1 MTDYHSLLKRQLK
14 RHLGKEK
21 ADDPAWSA
29 LVEAVDAAYRQF
41 DADRHMLERSL
52 DLSSQELVGAN
63 RDLRAILQRLPD
75 VFFRINSEGVIL
87 DGHIGEAG
95 KAFRSPDELVGTHI
109 QDLPLKEY
117 RAAFDSAV
125 REVAGG
131 TKRTMVEFILP
142 SNGTP
147 IHCEASL
154 LPLPDRQVIVFI
166 QDITPRRRA
175 EEAVRASERKHR
187 ELADALPET
196 VFEMDAEGNILY
208 FNASGLA
215 DFGYTSADLAHGLNA
230 RDLVPPDAGALVQQ
244 EIEKAMRGE
253 KYQQEWV
260 VRRKN
265 GTLFTI
271 MASAVPVMQEGRAVG
286 LRGIAINTTEQKS
299 AEMERA
305 RLHTAIEQAA
315 ESVMI
320 TDEKGAILYVNPA
333 FERITGYLREDV
345 VGRNPRILR
354 SGRQNHGYYKHM
366 WDLLAHGH
374 VWTGRLIDQRKD
386 GSLFE
391 WDSTISP
398 VRNSEGLIVNYVAV
412 SRDVTR
418 EVQLEEQL
426 RQSHKMEA
434 IGRLAGGVAHD
445 FNNLLTVIMG
455 NIDLVLPDMP
465 ASDPSRQPIVEV
477 REAAQRAASLTGQL
491 LAFGRRQVLHPKV
504 IDLNGVVDHMEK
516 MFRRVLGENIDL
528 QIRLAQDIG
537 KVRADPTQMEQVLLN
552 LALNARD
559 AMPGG
564 GMLSITTSNAAVDE
578 SHALRLGDVGPGT
591 YVGLEISDTGTGM
604 DAETR
609 QHLFEPFFTTKERG
623 KGTGLG
629 LATVYGI
636 VKQSGGHISVYSEPG
651 NGSTFRVYLPRVE
664 HPSDAAELE
673 PPKVGLLSGHETIL
687 VVEDEDL
694 VRKLTCAML
703 QKQGYKIIAARH
715 GDEALRLAATYDG
728 PIDLVL
734 SDVVMPG
741 IKVEEMAERILD
753 QRPGLKL
760 LYMSGHPEST
770 IIHLGV
776 FSGSMPLLKKPFT
789 AAELGKKVRE
799 SLDGL

>member
-1 MTDYHSLLKRQLK
+1 
-14 RHLGKEK
+14 
-21 ADDPAWSA
+21 
-29 LVEAVDAAYRQF
+29 
-41 DADRHMLERSL
+41 
-52 DLSSQELVGAN
+52 
-63 RDLRAILQRLPD
+63 
-75 VFFRINSEGVIL
+75 
-87 DGHIGEAG
+87 
-95 KAFRSPDELVGTHI
+95 
-109 QDLPLKEY
+109 
-117 RAAFDSAV
+117 
-125 REVAGG
+125 
-131 TKRTMVEFILP
+131 
-142 SNGTP
+142 
-147 IHCEASL
+147 
-154 LPLPDRQVIVFI
+154 
-166 QDITPRRRA
+166 
-175 EEAVRASERKHR
+175 
-187 ELADALPET
+187 
-196 VFEMDAEGNILY
+196 
-208 FNASGLA
+208 
-215 DFGYTSADLAHGLNA
+215 
-230 RDLVPPDAGALVQQ
+230 
-244 EIEKAMRGE
+244 
-253 KYQQEWV
+253 
-260 VRRKN
+260 
-265 GTLFTI
+265 
-271 MASAVPVMQEGRAVG
+271 
-286 LRGIAINTTEQKS
+286 
-299 AEMERA
+299 
-305 RLHTAIEQAA
+305 
-315 ESVMI
+315 
-320 TDEKGAILYVNPA
+320 
-333 FERITGYLREDV
+333 
-345 VGRNPRILR
+345 
-354 SGRQNHGYYKHM
+354 
-366 WDLLAHGH
+366 
-374 VWTGRLIDQRKD
+374 
-386 GSLFE
+386 
-391 WDSTISP
+391 
-398 VRNSEGLIVNYVAV
+398 
-412 SRDVTR
+412 
-418 EVQLEEQL
+418 
-426 RQSHKMEA
+426 
-434 IGRLAGGVAHD
+434 
-445 FNNLLTVIMG
+445 
-455 NIDLVLPDMP
+455 
-465 ASDPSRQPIVEV
+465 
-477 REAAQRAASLTGQL
+477 
-491 LAFGRRQVLHPKV
+491 
-504 IDLNGVVDHMEK
+504 LNGVVDHMEK